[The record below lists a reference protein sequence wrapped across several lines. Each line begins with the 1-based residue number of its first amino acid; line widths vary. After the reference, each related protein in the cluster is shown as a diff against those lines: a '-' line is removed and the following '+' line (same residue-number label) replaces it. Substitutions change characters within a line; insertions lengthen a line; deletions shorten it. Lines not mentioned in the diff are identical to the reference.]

1 MVTSNHRQNVGYILA
16 RSCFRRAILMNFMNF
31 MNFMKNGHE
40 CGPVG
45 LLGESS

>member
-31 MNFMKNGHE
+31 MKNGHE